1 MAMRLGLKQM
11 ILNVVEKQPRGYK
24 NTLADIAGYT
34 GENRGS
40 NFKKVLTGDKK
51 EFSDFGKLV
60 DLVQYL
66 FPEDEKELLEDY
78 AKTVNPNWQTARNM
92 LEYLSCNRLLDSM
105 KELIDQMAQS
115 KNDDAKEW
123 ADIYSLQYEYQ
134 LNYHTLDINKHL
146 KNIRSK
152 RTSNQELDV
161 YLRLMKCYAYYLK
174 DDHKRAYEIAE
185 ELEVDIEE
193 IENEYIKNVYSAKLS
208 EVMSYITLWVMNDP
222 ETARTHAEKVI
233 DSKIG
238 KTYEAYALYT
248 IGLSYFYTNYDTA
261 LSYFNESIECY
272 NSIDRELAAKDVE
285 EYVEKLNVF
294 WQKELSKHE
303 FVSLDNKLMYKVKK
317 GENITVSM
325 EDSKEKLDEAYYYLL
340 KGLNNDDRDSLME
353 SLVVF
358 IDRGDTFWGNLAKIE
373 LLRKGEN
380 ERVIDR
386 LMKINKA

>member
-1 MAMRLGLKQM
+1 MAMRLSLKQM
-11 ILNVVEKQPRGYK
+11 FLNEVAKQPKGYI
-24 NTLADIAGYT
+24 NTLAEIAGYT
-34 GENRGS
+34 GKDKGS

-51 EFSDFGKLV
+51 EFSDFSKLV
-60 DLVQYL
+60 EVVKYV
-66 FPEDEKELLEDY
+66 FPEEEKELLEDY
-78 AKTVNPNWQTARNM
+78 SKTINPNWKTARNM

-115 KNDDAKEW
+115 KNDESKEW

-152 RTSNQELDV
+152 HTSNKELDI
-161 YLRLMKCYAYYLK
+161 YLRLMKCYAYYVK

-185 ELEVDIEE
+185 ELETDIEE
-193 IENEYIKNVYSAKLS
+193 IENNYIKNVYSAKLS

-222 ETARTHAEKVI
+222 ETARTHAKKVI
-233 DSKIG
+233 ESKIG

-248 IGLSYFYTNYDTA
+248 IGLSYFYTNYDES
-261 LSYFNESIECY
+261 LKYFNESIECY
-272 NSIDRELAAKDVE
+272 NSIGRELAAKDVQ

-303 FVSLDNKLMYKVKK
+303 FVSLDNQLLHKAKK
-317 GENITVSM
+317 GENISKHV
-325 EDSKEKLDEAYYYLL
+325 EDSKDKLDEAYYYLL
-340 KGLNNDDRDSLME
+340 KGLSNDDKDSLME
-353 SLVVF
+353 SLIIF
-358 IDRGDTFWGNLAKIE
+358 LDRGDTFWGNLAKIE